1 MKVYITQIY
10 VKPGVNF
17 PFSHLM
23 QRRLSSEI
31 SSVTDDSV
39 EFQSRYGS
47 DYSIVMNVSADTGIT
62 ENQVR
67 GPQVFKKS
75 KDVEYTVFL
84 PYDVIMAASDGLMA
98 ALGFL
103 MAGVR
108 VALAKA
114 GIDTG
119 RFDERKAAIMDGIY
133 SDATMLSRPWPRRE

>member
-10 VKPGVNF
+10 IKPGVNF

-31 SSVTDDSV
+31 SSITDESV
-39 EFQSRYGS
+39 EFRSRYGPG
-47 DYSIVMNVSADTGIT
+47 YSIGVNVSADTGIT
-62 ENQVR
+62 ENRVK

-108 VALAKA
+108 VALTKA

-119 RFDERKAAIMDGIY
+119 RFDDRNTAIMDSIY
-133 SDATMLSRPWPRRE
+133 SDATMLSRPWPRSE